1 MRRIGALLS
10 LVARRA
16 TATPGLLMIR
26 SVGMLVA
33 VTLVAGVSLYS
44 TAMGDAML
52 QARLKTDPSNTT
64 IAVSLTG
71 RPLTGSSYTTLD
83 RYIRHQEGTDL
94 ALPLRNIYV
103 HHTTSTVAVYRLSAH
118 RTQARGVPTATLAL
132 DYYEGLASEIRM
144 VSGRVDV
151 PARLSDGNA
160 PVLVSQYTARSLH
173 LRLGDRLVYGYGA
186 NPLTTVAPLL
196 VVTGIFA
203 PRDGNSTFWGS
214 NAGDTTYRALVAP
227 RLATFQLFVTHN
239 QPFSPAYF
247 WTQGTELS
255 AVHLADAH
263 ALLSRID
270 RVQSKVTSLAPGTS
284 LITALG
290 LNIDGFLYQYN
301 LLPSILLILVVPI
314 LALILYAVAVT
325 TALVLDRQA
334 GEIVLMRS
342 RGATRTQV
350 FILYVCEGIALA
362 VVAVLVGPL
371 LGLPLARVIGR
382 ASGFLSFGGGLPFT
396 VRLAPRIYLYA
407 GVTALLC
414 LVVGLLPAMGAA
426 RRSMTS
432 FKGEQARPRG
442 RPLWQR
448 FFLDLITLIIALYGL
463 WVLTRQ
469 GPVTSGAATAA
480 VAQDPLIAIAP
491 LLFAVAITLV
501 ISRFLPWLASL
512 GLHALGRLSS
522 PAAYVALQGVS
533 RAPRQPMRLVQL
545 CTLTLTLGIF
555 AATVAGVEAHNLTDQ
570 QMYDTGATIRLS
582 ESFDR
587 AHAPPRL
594 HNEPDSMPLSA
605 HLKLP
610 GVHAATPALRYES
623 VGNIMNT
630 MDDGTIVNVLGIDP
644 ATAGRVMWFRPDFA
658 DQPFVQLLRSVAAP
672 GPNAIVS
679 DSFLG
684 ATGLH
689 RGDTFDVTLT
699 TNVRVLFRIAAVAHY
714 FPTLNPRE
722 APFVVTNLAYLAVC
736 RREHVFSEESA
747 LGGRFEVKIR
757 ATDAILPS
765 HSTINEVGKLLSDR
779 LLARMSKSYGPNEV
793 WLNTDRSPTAINR
806 LLTVTHTWPRQISS
820 SVGVTPAIT
829 EGGDPLTIGIY
840 GVVSV
845 GFLIAVALALLGLIV
860 YAYLSLQQRLSEVA
874 IVRALGLSQGQVR
887 SLVLFEQVFLLG
899 AAILGGIIAGL
910 STTQLFLPYL
920 PIATNVMPPFLVVMP
935 WDAIA
940 EFVLALF
947 IVFLLALSMHV
958 SLLLRLQLG
967 RVLRLGEG

>member
-1 MRRIGALLS
+1 MRRIEALLS
-10 LVARRA
+10 LMVRRA

-26 SVGMLVA
+26 AVGVLVA

-52 QARLKTDPSNTT
+52 QAHLKIDPSNST

-71 RPLTGSSYTTLD
+71 RPLTGSSYATLD
-83 RYIRHQEGTDL
+83 HYIRHQEAPDL
-94 ALPLRNIYV
+94 ALPLRNTYV
-103 HHTTSTVAVYRLSAH
+103 HHTTSTVAVYRLSVH
-118 RTQARGVPTATLAL
+118 GTQARGVPITPLAL
-132 DYYEGLASEIRM
+132 DYYDGLASEIRM
-144 VSGRVDV
+144 VSGAVDV
-151 PARLSDGNA
+151 PARLSNGDA

-186 NPLTTVAPLL
+186 NPLTTIAPPL
-196 VVTGIFA
+196 VVAGIFV
-203 PRDGNSTFWGS
+203 PRDGNSAFWGS
-214 NAGDTTYRALVAP
+214 NAGDATYRSLVTP
-227 RLATFQLFVTHN
+227 RLATFQLFAAHN
-239 QPFSPAYF
+239 QPFGPAYF
-247 WTQGTELS
+247 WSQETELS

-270 RVQSKVTSLAPGTS
+270 RVQSKVASLAPGTS

-314 LALILYAVAVT
+314 VALILYAVVVT

-350 FILYVCEGIALA
+350 FVLYVCEGITLA
-362 VVAVLVGPL
+362 VIAVLVGPL
-371 LGLPLARVIGR
+371 LGLPLARVIGH

-396 VRLAPRIYLYA
+396 VRLDPQTYLYA

-414 LVVGLLPAMGAA
+414 LVAGLLPTLGAA

-448 FFLDLITLIIALYGL
+448 LFLDLIMLIIALYGL
-463 WVLTRQ
+463 WALVRQ
-469 GPVTSGAATAA
+469 GPVTSGAATAV
-480 VAQDPLIAIAP
+480 VAEDPLIAIAP
-491 LLFAVAITLV
+491 LLFTVAITLV
-501 ISRFLPWLASL
+501 ISRLLPWLASL

-522 PAAYVALQGVS
+522 PAAYVALQGVA

-555 AATVAGVEAHNLTDQ
+555 AATVAGVEAHNLSDQ
-570 QMYDTGATIRLS
+570 QMYDTGATVRLS

-587 AHAPPRL
+587 AHASPRMQ
-594 HNEPDSMPLSA
+594 NEPDSMPLSA

-610 GVHAATPALRYES
+610 GVHAVTPALRYES

-630 MDDGTIVNVLGIDP
+630 TDDGTIVNVLGLDP

-658 DQPFVQLLRSVAAP
+658 DQQVTQLLRSVAAP

-679 DSFLG
+679 DSFLR
-684 ATGLH
+684 ASGLH
-689 RGDTFDVTLT
+689 SGDTFNVTLT

-722 APFVVTNLAYLAVC
+722 APFVVTNLAYLTRV
-736 RREHVFSEESA
+736 
-747 LGGRFEVKIR
+747 
-757 ATDAILPS
+757 
-765 HSTINEVGKLLSDR
+765 
-779 LLARMSKSYGPNEV
+779 SKSHGPNEV
-793 WLNTDRSPTAINR
+793 WLNTNQSPTAIDR
-806 LLTVTHTWPRQISS
+806 LLTVAHTWPRQILS

-899 AAILGGIIAGL
+899 AAILGGLIAGL
-910 STTQLFLPYL
+910 STTQLFLPYV
-920 PIATNVMPPFLVVMP
+920 PIATNMMPPFLVVMP
-935 WDAIA
+935 WGAIG
-940 EFVLALF
+940 EFVLALLV
-947 IVFLLALSMHV
+947 VFVLALSLHV

>member
-16 TATPGLLMIR
+16 MATPGLLMIR

-71 RPLTGSSYTTLD
+71 RPLTGSSYATLD

-118 RTQARGVPTATLAL
+118 RTQAGGVPTATLAL
-132 DYYEGLASEIRM
+132 DYYEGLAREISM

-186 NPLTTVAPLL
+186 NPLTTVAPPL

-227 RLATFQLFVTHN
+227 RLATFQLFAAHN

-255 AVHLADAH
+255 AIHLAAAN
-263 ALLSRID
+263 ALLGRID

-555 AATVAGVEAHNLTDQ
+555 AATVAEVEAHNLTDQ

-722 APFVVTNLAYLAVC
+722 APFVVTNLAYLA
-736 RREHVFSEESA
+736 
-747 LGGRFEVKIR
+747 
-757 ATDAILPS
+757 
-765 HSTINEVGKLLSDR
+765 
-779 LLARMSKSYGPNEV
+779 RMSKSYGPNEV

-806 LLTVTHTWPRQISS
+806 LLTVAHMWPRQISS